1 VAIRITRPYAN
12 EEEYLDEELETL
24 TRTSITLLGAQP
36 RPQGIVLRFE
46 LVLTSGHVLARGE
59 GRVVGFKHN
68 AHEGLG
74 GLTLRFTRLDSRTK
88 TLIDKAAALREQR
101 RPSTRPLPETV
112 GTPVAAEQAPAEQ
125 APKASLTPAA
135 ASIAPAPAAASI
147 APAPARS
154 PIPPP
159 LPPRGRS
166 VEGSRGSPRPPPP
179 SSHPSPVERETLLER
194 LRARAKALGPEAI
207 RQILNDRN
215 DS

>member
-101 RPSTRPLPETV
+101 RPSTRPLPETLA
-112 GTPVAAEQAPAEQ
+112 TPGAAGQAPAEQ
-125 APKASLTPAA
+125 ASKASL
-135 ASIAPAPAAASI
+135 APAAASI

-154 PIPPP
+154 PVPPP
-159 LPPRGRS
+159 LPSRGRS

-215 DS
+215 ES